1 MPESATCTSCPPRP
15 PLPPPFTFSNIPSPF
30 HKSLTK
36 NSADQPDLLE
46 KDLLSTFTINVI
58 SNVHLINLYLPLIQ
72 QGAAKKV
79 IAISTGMADIDLISK
94 FNVAN
99 GAPYS
104 ISKAA
109 LNAAVAKFSAQYSG
123 EGVLFMSVSPGL
135 VDTGGFDNG
144 ELSVW

>member
-1 MPESATCTSCPPRP
+1 MSSV
-15 PLPPPFTFSNIPSPF
+15 L

-36 NSADQPDLLE
+36 KQSADQPDVLE
-46 KDLLSTFTINVI
+46 KDLLETFAVNTI
-58 SNVHLINLYLPLIQ
+58 SNIHLINLYLPLIQ

-79 IAISTGMADIDLISK
+79 IAISTGMADIDLIAK

-109 LNAAVAKFSAQYSG
+109 LNAAVAKFSAQYAG
-123 EGVLFMSVSPGL
+123 EGVLFMSISPGL

-144 ELSVW
+144 ECFG